1 MSSSGVNLEK
11 YQIPLEEIIRATN
24 NFSSESKIGDGGF
37 GMVYIGQLSKH
48 WHKAKVA
55 IKRLDHNGYQGSNEF
70 HNELKMVSS
79 FNHPNIVPFI
89 GYCDDEN
96 EMIIVYEYA
105 INGSLDRLLEDPNKW
120 RYVTWAQRMR
130 ICLGAARGLKYLHSG
145 LGENRRVIHRDVKSA
160 NILLDE
166 HLQAKISD
174 FGLSRFGPRNQPHS
188 QLITKASG
196 TRFYIDPLYNER
208 GRLSKESDVY
218 SFGVVL
224 FEMSSGMLAYRT
236 KCFGDG
242 KEQYL
247 LDLVR
252 SYYDDEEVHGLD
264 KLIDPIMRDDINMRS
279 FHTFNGIAH
288 ECVNL
293 DSKKRPTMERIIREI
308 EKASDIQLPH
318 IHSPPA
324 ANMVGGII
332 MPLIIE
338 DLPGV
343 SVPQE
348 HNSVSD
354 DVVALAPVGYK
365 VNNRLRF
372 PALLKEFLN
381 PIKVS
386 AEEFF
391 SEWRL
396 LARPP
401 LKLQEVV
408 KGVNLMSLE
417 EMTKLFHSL
426 RLMVC
431 PGLDP
436 NANNLVAS
444 TDFYS
449 KDIGAMLCLVR
460 IETDPADRTQLRMT
474 VASRNPTLTFQLKE
488 FIKKYVDTNVKPIRD
503 IAEGFYALCLKDIGV
518 LYEDPYIQI
527 GIKAEWQKHYG
538 RIVLFIGNKNAS
550 APLESVHVVILPLP
564 HLKLELS
571 LVPETIA
578 PRAQVQCP
586 LEVINLNPSCDVAV
600 LDFSYKFQKKLV
612 INRLR
617 LPIVLNKFL
626 NPIQVSVENFF
637 SQWRSLAGPPLK
649 LQQVVRGVRPI
660 SLKEME
666 NLFNSL
672 RLMVC
677 QGLDTSVNNIVAST
691 TFYSQS
697 TGAMLCLVRIET
709 DPADRTQIR
718 MTVASRNPT
727 LTFELKEDH
736 QGTFS

>member
-1 MSSSGVNLEK
+1 
-11 YQIPLEEIIRATN
+11 
-24 NFSSESKIGDGGF
+24 
-37 GMVYIGQLSKH
+37 
-48 WHKAKVA
+48 
-55 IKRLDHNGYQGSNEF
+55 
-70 HNELKMVSS
+70 
-79 FNHPNIVPFI
+79 
-89 GYCDDEN
+89 
-96 EMIIVYEYA
+96 
-105 INGSLDRLLEDPNKW
+105 
-120 RYVTWAQRMR
+120 
-130 ICLGAARGLKYLHSG
+130 
-145 LGENRRVIHRDVKSA
+145 
-160 NILLDE
+160 
-166 HLQAKISD
+166 
-174 FGLSRFGPRNQPHS
+174 
-188 QLITKASG
+188 
-196 TRFYIDPLYNER
+196 
-208 GRLSKESDVY
+208 
-218 SFGVVL
+218 
-224 FEMSSGMLAYRT
+224 
-236 KCFGDG
+236 
-242 KEQYL
+242 
-247 LDLVR
+247 
-252 SYYDDEEVHGLD
+252 
-264 KLIDPIMRDDINMRS
+264 
-279 FHTFNGIAH
+279 
-288 ECVNL
+288 
-293 DSKKRPTMERIIREI
+293 
-308 EKASDIQLPH
+308 
-318 IHSPPA
+318 
-324 ANMVGGII
+324 MVGGIVI
-332 MPLIIE
+332 PLVIE

-354 DVVALAPVGYK
+354 DAVALAPVGYK

-372 PALLKEFLN
+372 TALLKEFLN

-396 LARPP
+396 LARP

-408 KGVNLMSLE
+408 KGVNLMALE
-417 EMTKLFHSL
+417 EITKLFDSL

-449 KDIGAMLCLVR
+449 KDIGAMLCLIR
-460 IETDPADRTQLRMT
+460 IETDPTDRTQLRMT

-488 FIKKYVDTNVKPIRD
+488 FIKKYVVRIDTAAKQPPRPLPTSPGGPSIALAGAPVGDQDITVKPIRD
-503 IAEGFYALCLKDIGV
+503 IAEGFYALCLKDMGV

-538 RIVLFIGNKNAS
+538 RIVLFLGNKNAS
-550 APLESVHVVILPLP
+550 APLESVHVVILPPP
-564 HLKLELS
+564 HLKLEFS
-571 LVPETIA
+571 LVPETIP

-586 LEVINLNPSCDVAV
+586 LEVINLNPSCEVAV

-617 LPIVLNKFL
+617 LPTVLNKFL

-637 SQWRSLAGPPLK
+637 SQWRSLAGPLK

-660 SLKEME
+660 SLEEMA

-677 QGLDTSVNNIVAST
+677 PGLDISANNIVAST

-718 MTVASRNPT
+718 MTVASKNPT
-727 LTFELKEDH
+727 LTFELKEFIKEH
-736 QGTFS
+736 LVMIPTVTKQPPQPQPTMPPQIVEL